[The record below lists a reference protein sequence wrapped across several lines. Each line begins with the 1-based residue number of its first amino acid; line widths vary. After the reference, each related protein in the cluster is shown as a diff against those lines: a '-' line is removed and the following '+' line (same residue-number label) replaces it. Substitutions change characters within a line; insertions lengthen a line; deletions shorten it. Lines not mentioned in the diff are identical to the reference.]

1 MSRDLNAILQELDTL
16 VVSLSKLDYV
26 RESSDLRNVCD
37 ILKSGSETERRF
49 RKSIVE
55 ESSSQK

>member
-1 MSRDLNAILQELDTL
+1 MSRDLNAILQEFDTL

-26 RESSDLRNVCD
+26 RESSDLRNACD
-37 ILKSGSETERRF
+37 MLKSGGEIERRV

>member
-26 RESSDLRNVCD
+26 RESSDLRNACD
-37 ILKSGSETERRF
+37 MLKSCGEIERRV